1 MFFSVFSS
9 QKSFSLVLEALDY
22 DNDTSESGRCVCAV
36 CVFVCVYLC
45 LYASLSMCKYYKV
58 VERHFLPDKE
68 ERDKPLF
75 CGSLEFHVLFFFTTH
90 F

>member
-45 LYASLSMCKYYKV
+45 LYASIHVQVLQGSRKTFSTRQGRKRQTSVLWFLRISRV
-58 VERHFLPDKE
+58 V
-68 ERDKPLF
+68 
-75 CGSLEFHVLFFFTTH
+75 FFTTL